1 MKIKKFLIV
10 ILSLIIMGAACF
22 IAVKTLDAQESQTS
36 LIEKEVEVIDAEAIG
51 IKTKIQEENTDN
63 TQEEKE
69 EEEKEIIENKEEC
82 YTETETVEV
91 IEEEE
96 EEEENIC
103 PENLYEGYEE
113 GNYFEP
119 NCFDCELHEYCYE
132 CEEHE
137 FESEY
142 FWDEDINPRY
152 GWVYSETC
160 VVCGH
165 GTCKPVK
172 EIE

>member
-1 MKIKKFLIV
+1 MKIKKILIV
-10 ILSLIIMGAACF
+10 ILSLMIMEAACF
-22 IAVKTLDAQESQTS
+22 VAVKTLDAQESQPS
-36 LIEKEVEVIDAEAIG
+36 LVEEEIEVIDAEVLG
-51 IKTKIQEENTDN
+51 IETKIQEENTDN
-63 TQEEKE
+63 TQEE
-69 EEEKEIIENKEEC
+69 EEKEIIENQKEC
-82 YTETETVEV
+82 YAETETVEV

-96 EEEENIC
+96 EEGNIC
-103 PENLYEGYEE
+103 PENMHEGYEE
-113 GNYFEP
+113 GTYFEP
-119 NCFDCELHEYCYE
+119 NCFDCELHEYCYM

-160 VVCGH
+160 IVCGH

-172 EIE
+172 EIEE